1 MQVRVES
8 ATDTN
13 RQMIPVTDVARIGV
27 CSVIAALAGA
37 ISGLV
42 TTQHAYGF
50 IGGVVAM
57 VVLLH
62 MTTRGSVDHKDGD
75 RSPLFAGIVLA
86 LAIASMLVLTVAGW
100 TLIGYGVLALLH
112 WIAA

>member
-8 ATDTN
+8 ATDIN
-13 RQMIPVTDVARIGV
+13 RQMIPVTDVARIGI

-42 TTQHAYGF
+42 TTEHAYGF

-62 MTTRGSVDHKDGD
+62 MSTRGSVDHKDGD
-75 RSPLFAGIVLA
+75 RSPGIVLA
-86 LAIASMLVLTVAGW
+86 LAFASVVVLTVAW
-100 TLIGYGVLALLH
+100 LALIGYGIVALLY